1 MILGNTER
9 GRRWRRNED
18 ALPLLGNKLAT
29 DRYDIWRKHTEWALA
44 ILENDA
50 VEDLGALFE
59 RLPLKA
65 PAIANSTTK

>member
-1 MILGNTER
+1 MIPGNTER

-18 ALPLLGNKLAT
+18 ALPLLGNKLA

-44 ILENDA
+44 ILENDT
-50 VEDLGALFE
+50 VEILGALFE

>member
-44 ILENDA
+44 ILE
-50 VEDLGALFE
+50 E
-59 RLPLKA
+59 
-65 PAIANSTTK
+65 

>member
-1 MILGNTER
+1 MIPGNTER

-18 ALPLLGNKLAT
+18 ALPLLGNKLAVK
-29 DRYDIWRKHTEWALA
+29 I
-44 ILENDA
+44 
-50 VEDLGALFE
+50 LGALFE